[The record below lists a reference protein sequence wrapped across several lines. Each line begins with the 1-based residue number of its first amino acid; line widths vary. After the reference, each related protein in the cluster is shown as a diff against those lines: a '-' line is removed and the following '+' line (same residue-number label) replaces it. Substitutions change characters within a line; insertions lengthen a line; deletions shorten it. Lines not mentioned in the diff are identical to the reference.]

1 MKEGERAARAQGTQ
15 GIGDDIAAA
24 EPGPGFHETPPKV
37 NRLAR
42 RVIEAA
48 VEVHWHLGP
57 GYAEAVY
64 DNALAI
70 ELDLR
75 GIPYQRQATFDV
87 PVLMRGVKRVV
98 LNRPRADRDSMGK
111 PSGERA

>member
-24 EPGPGFHETPPKV
+24 EPGPGFHETPPLLI
-37 NRLAR
+37 N
-42 RVIEAA
+42 
-48 VEVHWHLGP
+48 
-57 GYAEAVY
+57 
-64 DNALAI
+64 
-70 ELDLR
+70 
-75 GIPYQRQATFDV
+75 FDV